1 MGRACG
7 GPPRVTLPA
16 PALIWCPFP
25 DATSAQ
31 AAADVLLDEGL
42 IACANLMPGMTS
54 ISIWQG
60 QKQQDTETGVLMK
73 TNAVVLERAIAR
85 LNALHPY
92 EAPAILGWPCD
103 SAAPATTAWLG
114 ALGAG

>member
-25 DATSAQ
+25 DAASAQ

-42 IACANLMPGMTS
+42 IACANLLPGMTS
-54 ISIWQG
+54 MYVWQG
-60 QKQQDTETGVLMK
+60 KKQRDTETGALMK
-73 TNAVVLERAIAR
+73 TNVAMLDRAIAR
-85 LNALHPY
+85 LNALHLY
-92 EAPAILGWPCD
+92 ESPAILGWPCD
-103 SAAPATTAWLG
+103 NAAPATAAWLG
-114 ALGAG
+114 TLGAG